1 MTSNQPACFTTFSAD
16 VSADVLSATLPEK
29 FTFPFYYQPHALCQ
43 LAAKALQQHLLT
55 QSDWYHN
62 FGLSD
67 DPKLIIGKMFGV
79 LLVKNSDGELGYLS
93 AFSGKLAEQNHLPK
107 FVPPVFDMLASDS
120 FFHDEQHVI
129 KQITAQLDAILH
141 DCAYQVAKNN
151 FEQTQATCLAEIEQ
165 KRLRVVANRAKRKAL
180 RDSASA
186 MADSAELC
194 TREPDTAE
202 QPTSAKTDSAQR
214 DALLKTLAAQSIEDK
229 LEFTQSKKN
238 LLSSIA
244 LAKSILDK
252 FEQKIQSLKKQRKT
266 LSAQLQ
272 QRLFEQYQFLNAL
285 GEKKSLAA
293 IFSDTVM
300 RTPPAGAGEC
310 AAPKLLHYAYSHN
323 LTPVAMAEFWW
334 GTSPKS
340 QVRKHKQFYP
350 ACIGKCQPIL
360 NHMLE
365 GLTVEENQLLKNAA
379 DDEQIE
385 IIYQDDEM
393 LIINK
398 PAQLLSVPG
407 KHISDSVYTRIKA
420 MLPHATGSLIVHR
433 LDMSTSGLMVIAL
446 STAAHK
452 VLQKQFISRQV
463 NKRYMALIEGVL
475 TDEDGV
481 ITLPLAGDFYD
492 RPRQCVCE
500 KTGKPAHTTW
510 QVIERRHETQQTK
523 VFLHPR
529 TGRTHQLRV
538 HCAHE
543 RGLNM
548 PIVGDDLYGTRA
560 RRLHLHAQYLG
571 LFHPVTHQWLEFT
584 CAPDF

>member
-1 MTSNQPACFTTFSAD
+1 MTSNQPSCFTTFSAD
-16 VSADVLSATLPEK
+16 ISADVLSSTLPEK
-29 FTFPFYYQPHALCQ
+29 FTFPFYYQPHPLCL
-43 LAAKALQQHLLT
+43 LAAKELQQHLIT

-67 DPKLIIGKMFGV
+67 DPALIIGKMFGV
-79 LLVKNSDGELGYLS
+79 LLVKNSNGDLGYLS

-107 FVPPVFDMLASDS
+107 FVPPVFDMLACDS
-120 FFHDEQHVI
+120 FFHHEQHVI
-129 KQITAQLDAILH
+129 KQLTAQFDAILH
-141 DCAYQVAKNN
+141 DTAYQVAKDN
-151 FEQTQATCLAEIEQ
+151 FADTQARCLAEIEE

-180 RDSASA
+180 RDNA
-186 MADSAELC
+186 
-194 TREPDTAE
+194 TAE
-202 QPTSAKTDSAQR
+202 SNIAEPTSAETDGAVH

-229 LEFTQSKKN
+229 LEFTQDKKD
-238 LLSSIA
+238 LLSTIA
-244 LAKSILDK
+244 LAKSTLDK

-285 GEKKSLAA
+285 GDEKSLAA

-323 LTPVAMAEFWW
+323 LAPIAMAEFWW
-334 GTSPKS
+334 GASPKS
-340 QVRKHKQFYP
+340 QVRKHMQFYP

-365 GLTVEENQLLKNAA
+365 GLMVEENQLLKNAA

-407 KHISDSVYTRIKA
+407 KHINDSVYSRIKA

-463 NKRYMALIEGVL
+463 SKRYMALIDGIL

-510 QVIERRHETQQTK
+510 QVIERRHKTLQTK

-538 HCAHE
+538 HCAHD

-571 LFHPVTHQWLEFT
+571 LFHPVSNQWLEFT
-584 CAPDF
+584 CEPDF

>member
-1 MTSNQPACFTTFSAD
+1 MTSNQPSCFTTFSAD
-16 VSADVLSATLPEK
+16 VSADVLSSTLPEK
-29 FTFPFYYQPHALCQ
+29 FTFPFYYQPHPLCL
-43 LAAKALQQHLLT
+43 LAAKELQQHLMT

-67 DPKLIIGKMFGV
+67 DPALIIGKMFGV
-79 LLVKNSDGELGYLS
+79 LLVKNLDGELGYLS
-93 AFSGKLAEQNHLPK
+93 AFSGKLADQNHLPK
-107 FVPPVFDMLASDS
+107 FVPPVFDMLACDS
-120 FFHDEQHVI
+120 FFHHERHVI
-129 KQITAQLDAILH
+129 KQLTAQLDAILH
-141 DCAYQVAKNN
+141 DTAYQVAKDN
-151 FEQTQATCLAEIEQ
+151 FADTQARCLAEIEQ

-180 RDSASA
+180 RDNATVESNIAEPPSTEIDSTEK
-186 MADSAELC
+186 DSA
-194 TREPDTAE
+194 A
-202 QPTSAKTDSAQR
+202 R
-214 DALLKTLAAQSIEDK
+214 DALLKTLAVQSIEDK
-229 LEFTQSKKN
+229 LRFAQDKKD
-238 LLSSIA
+238 LLSTIA
-244 LAKSILDK
+244 LAKSTLDT

-266 LSAQLQ
+266 LSAKLQ

-285 GEKKSLAA
+285 GENKSLAA

-323 LTPVAMAEFWW
+323 LAPIAMAEFWW
-334 GTSPKS
+334 GASPKS
-340 QVRKHKQFYP
+340 QVRKHMQFYP

-365 GLTVEENQLLKNAA
+365 GLMVEENQLLKNAA

-407 KHISDSVYTRIKA
+407 KHINDSVYSRIKA

-463 NKRYMALIEGVL
+463 SKRYMALIDGIL

-510 QVIERRHETQQTK
+510 QVIERRHKTLQTK

-571 LFHPVTHQWLEFT
+571 LFHPVSNQWLEFT
-584 CAPDF
+584 CEPDF

>member
-1 MTSNQPACFTTFSAD
+1 MTSNQPSCFTTFSAA
-16 VSADVLSATLPEK
+16 VSADILSSTLPEK

-43 LAAKALQQHLLT
+43 LAAKELQQHILT
-55 QSDWYHN
+55 QTDWYHN
-62 FGLSD
+62 FGLTD
-67 DPKLIIGKMFGV
+67 DPALIIGKMFGV
-79 LLVKNSDGELGYLS
+79 LLVKNSDGKLGYLS

-120 FFHDEQHVI
+120 FFHDEQHMI
-129 KQITAQLDAILH
+129 KQITAELDVILQ
-141 DCAYQVAKNN
+141 DSAYQLAKDN
-151 FEQTQATCLAEIEQ
+151 FAHTQANCLAEIEQ

-180 RDSASA
+180 RDNATA
-186 MADSAELC
+186 EPENAEL
-194 TREPDTAE
+194 E
-202 QPTSAKTDSAQR
+202 SLFKS
-214 DALLKTLAAQSIEDK
+214 LAAQSIEEK
-229 LEFTQSKKN
+229 LEFTQHKKD
-238 LLSSIA
+238 LLSAIA
-244 LAKSILDK
+244 SAKDSLDK
-252 FEQKIQSLKKQRKT
+252 FERQIQSLKKRRKT

-285 GEKKSLAA
+285 GDNKSLAA

-334 GTSPKS
+334 GASPKS

-379 DDEQIE
+379 DGEQIE

-463 NKRYMALIEGVL
+463 SKRYMALIDGIV
-475 TDEDGV
+475 TDENGV

-510 QVIERRHETQQTK
+510 QVIERRHKTQQTK
-523 VFLHPR
+523 VYLHPR

-548 PIVGDDLYGTRA
+548 PIVGDDLYGTQA

-571 LFHPVTHQWLEFT
+571 LFHPVSNQWLEFS
-584 CAPDF
+584 CNPDF

>member
-1 MTSNQPACFTTFSAD
+1 MTSNQPSCFTTFSAD
-16 VSADVLSATLPEK
+16 VSADVLSSTLPEK
-29 FTFPFYYQPHALCQ
+29 FTFPFYYQPHPLCL
-43 LAAKALQQHLLT
+43 LAAKELQQHLMT

-67 DPKLIIGKMFGV
+67 DPALIIGKMFGV
-79 LLVKNSDGELGYLS
+79 LLVKNLDGELGYLS
-93 AFSGKLAEQNHLPK
+93 AFSGKLADQNHLPK
-107 FVPPVFDMLASDS
+107 FVPPVFDMLACDS
-120 FFHDEQHVI
+120 FFHHERHVI
-129 KQITAQLDAILH
+129 KQLTAQFDAILH
-141 DCAYQVAKNN
+141 DTAYQVAKDN
-151 FEQTQATCLAEIEQ
+151 FADTQARCLAEIEQ

-180 RDSASA
+180 RDNATVESNIAEPP
-186 MADSAELC
+186 SAE
-194 TREPDTAE
+194 PDGAVH
-202 QPTSAKTDSAQR
+202 

-229 LEFTQSKKN
+229 LEFTQDKKD
-238 LLSSIA
+238 LLSTIA
-244 LAKSILDK
+244 LAKSTLDQ

-285 GEKKSLAA
+285 GDEKSLAA

-323 LTPVAMAEFWW
+323 LAPIAMAEFWW
-334 GTSPKS
+334 GASPKS
-340 QVRKHKQFYP
+340 QVRKHMQFYP

-365 GLTVEENQLLKNAA
+365 GLMVEENQLLKNAA

-407 KHISDSVYTRIKA
+407 KHINDSVYSRIKA

-463 NKRYMALIEGVL
+463 SKRYMALIDGIL

-510 QVIERRHETQQTK
+510 QVIERRHKTLQTK

-571 LFHPVTHQWLEFT
+571 LFHPVSNQWLEFT
-584 CAPDF
+584 CEPDF